1 MENVKHF
8 AILVRRPEDLWEGT
22 RTALGLAVHNHC
34 VYLVVLGFE
43 VAMTEALKE
52 NLEWFEEMD
61 CEYFS
66 NIEENSKHNFK
77 YMPLEKIGRK
87 LIKMDLIIPFGS
99 RN

>member
-22 RTALGLAVHNHC
+22 RTGLGLAVHNPC
-34 VYLVVLGFE
+34 VYLFVLGFE

-61 CEYFS
+61 CQYFS

-77 YMPLEKIGRK
+77 YIPLEKIGRE

>member
-1 MENVKHF
+1 LF
-8 AILVRRPEDLWEGT
+8 
-22 RTALGLAVHNHC
+22 
-34 VYLVVLGFE
+34 VLGFE

-66 NIEENSKHNFK
+66 NIEENSKHNFN
-77 YMPLEKIGRK
+77 YMPPEKIGRE